1 MQTKTKSELKTQE
14 ITPRLTAK
22 LKILCVIPARIGSTR
37 LPRKPLLKIAGK
49 PMIQRT
55 YEKARQCAVFDRV
68 VVATDSEE
76 IAAAVRECGGGEGG
90 NDNGAVEMTDVNIKT
105 GTDRV
110 AAVAERYPDMD
121 VVVNLQGDE
130 PFIQP
135 AMLTA
140 LVQPYLDG
148 ENPPMS
154 TLAHPLDFATEYQTP
169 DIVKV
174 LCDQHG
180 YALYFSRAPI
190 PYFRQE
196 RSAIHLALPVF
207 HHMGVY
213 AFRRQFLLQYTKLSQ
228 TSLELAE
235 SLEQL
240 RALENGYKIRVCC
253 VAGRTVEINT
263 EEDLRAGEKFAAS
276 GEV

>member
-1 MQTKTKSELKTQE
+1 
-14 ITPRLTAK
+14 
-22 LKILCVIPARIGSTR
+22 
-37 LPRKPLLKIAGK
+37 
-49 PMIQRT
+49 MIQHT
-55 YEKARQCAVFDRV
+55 YEKARQCAAFDHV
-68 VVATDSEE
+68 TVATDSDEV
-76 IAAAVRECGGGEGG
+76 AAVIHACTDADTR
-90 NDNGAVEMTDVNIKT
+90 AVTMTDTNIKT

-110 AAVAERYPDMD
+110 AAVAAGYPDMD
-121 VVVNLQGDE
+121 VIVNLQGDE

-154 TLAHPLDFATEYQTP
+154 TLAHPLNFATGEYETP

-174 LCDQHG
+174 VCDQQG

-190 PYFRQE
+190 PYFRSE
-196 RSAIHLALPVF
+196 HEKINLPLPVF

-213 AFRRQFLLQYTKLSQ
+213 AFRREFLLQYTQLPQ
-228 TSLELAE
+228 TPLELAE
-235 SLEQL
+235 LLEQL

-253 VAGRTVEINT
+253 VTGRTVEINT
-263 EEDLRAGEKFAAS
+263 AEDLRAGEEFIAS
-276 GEV
+276 R